1 MIIVVVILNLIFY
14 CGSVR
19 GDVTDEIGVDVLRVL
34 KEKKIVCDLHDLVT
48 SVDKPEKEYN
58 MFVHDL
64 TKHCSESVTTDFA
77 PILCRMISIAL
88 EIACTLPNTTRP
100 APVKYTPVYTPSQI
114 CSMHKIVYTNKWIW
128 EQLTKKQKAQIGS
141 SWVQLCP
148 KLTSGNSTLRLTRF
162 FYKIAPRIRH
172 IQESNAA
179 TPIIRIQNSSISIST
194 IEEKTYALYV
204 NQSVETSPIAREVPK
219 TIPVRQGRRRSI
231 FDSGFKR
238 SRSNKTR
245 KNLGLRKHFLDHYEE
260 NLLDFADIQQKTM
273 MKKKKAFRRQAAV
286 NQIRKEN
293 AEIKPRSNLDQ
304 PDANRRRE
312 HQWIDGKRPIDMKAE
327 AWSKYDEIRSVR
339 HANRKKISL
348 RHRSHRLHDD
358 NDGDYDG
365 SKNSLVTYFLIF
377 IVLVIIMY
385 FILQNKNKIFALI
398 IEGCGR
404 NAHGRRLGST
414 THLSHRS

>member
-1 MIIVVVILNLIFY
+1 MIIVAVILSLIFY

-19 GDVTDEIGVDVLRVL
+19 GDVTDEIGVDVLGVL

-58 MFVHDL
+58 MFIHDL
-64 TKHCSESVTTDFA
+64 TKHCSESVTTDFT

-194 IEEKTYALYV
+194 IEETTYSLYV
-204 NQSVETSPIAREVPK
+204 SQTVRNSSIAREVPK

-231 FDSGFKR
+231 FGSDVKR
-238 SRSNKTR
+238 SRSNTTR
-245 KNLGLRKHFLDHYEE
+245 KNFGLRKHFLDRYEE

-273 MKKKKAFRRQAAV
+273 MKKRKAFQQQDLRKQAFS
-286 NQIRKEN
+286 ID
-293 AEIKPRSNLDQ
+293 LDP

-312 HQWIDGKRPIDMKAE
+312 HQWIDGKRPMEVKAE

-358 NDGDYDG
+358 DGGDYDDLT
-365 SKNSLVTYFLIF
+365 NNLVTYFLIF
-377 IVLVIIMY
+377 IVLVITMY

-404 NAHGRRLGST
+404 NAYGRRLGST